1 MKRGNKISTHDMLW
15 YHTNLEVGLMFIF
28 LDIGGEYMTRMM
40 DIFDFLRSRGRNGK
54 NNLGNN
60 KIIVGLIFH

>member
-1 MKRGNKISTHDMLW
+1 
-15 YHTNLEVGLMFIF
+15 MFIF

-60 KIIVGLIFH
+60 KIIVGLIFHSLRKKFVEINLEKVL